1 MVAFWYHYFEKEED
15 SAMKRK
21 RVVALLTTIL
31 ATGCAAC
38 GGGKESAVLPGGD
51 GHMAAKAKA
60 SERKTE
66 VDQDKEAASDG
77 SGTLGDYHVTI
88 SGATLTKDYEGN
100 SALVVTYTW
109 SNHGADTINAAAILA
124 AQAYQNGVELERA
137 IIGDSTVY
145 DSEAEWKE
153 IPPGAS
159 LTVQYAFGMDS
170 ETTPV
175 KVKISE
181 LLCSD
186 GAAVVRTF
194 DPVSL

>member
-66 VDQDKEAASDG
+66 VDQD
-77 SGTLGDYHVTI
+77 
-88 SGATLTKDYEGN
+88 TKDYEGN